1 LIDACVY
8 CHWSSQREIT
18 DYLPRGWQEFLRQ
31 PERYATGVDEIPIL
45 PLYPYH
51 RPDGDELLDNSGG
64 LVRADYEA
72 LRDGVLDAQRV
83 ERAVLVPRWGM
94 LMPSVPNPHLAREV
108 TRAINDW
115 TIDRWLDRDE
125 RLRGL
130 ILVPSQTPETAVDEI
145 ERLAGEARMAGVL
158 MAANPMSKPFGHP
171 IYHPIYRAAADYDLP
186 VVFHTGGDA
195 SPESLT
201 APAGGGP
208 PSSYAE
214 HAVFR
219 PQPFMTHLVSM
230 IAQGV
235 FVKYPELRVLVAGAG
250 AAWLPAI
257 FWRFDIEYRAYRR
270 ETPWLTERPSDTLRR
285 QIRLTTYPLDVA
297 PRPAQVRQ
305 LLESFPGM
313 EQILVYASGF
323 PSWDTDTPDSVRE
336 RIPGSWQDAVFGGN
350 ATELFRSCVP
360 SGRRDRT
367 ADVVGTM
374 EPDLPITVAREGAS
388 HVHRTDH

>member
-8 CHWSSQREIT
+8 YHWSSQREIT
-18 DYLPRGWQEFLRQ
+18 DYLPRGWREFLRQ

-51 RPDGDELLDNSGG
+51 RPDGDELLDASGS
-64 LVRADYEA
+64 LVAAGYDA
-72 LRDGVLDAQRV
+72 LRDGVLDAQGV
-83 ERAVLVPRWGM
+83 ERAILFPRLGM
-94 LMPSVPNPHLAREV
+94 LMPSVPNPHLAREA
-108 TRAINDW
+108 TQAINDW

-130 ILVPSQTPETAVDEI
+130 ILVPSQTPEDAVGEI
-145 ERLAGEARMAGVL
+145 ERLAGEVRMAGVL

-171 IYHPIYRAAADYDLP
+171 IYHPIYRAAVESDLP

-214 HAVFR
+214 HAAFT

-270 ETPWLTERPSDTLRR
+270 ETPWLTERPTDTLRR

-313 EQILVYASGF
+313 EKILLYASGF
-323 PSWDTDTPDSVRE
+323 PSWDTDTPDGIRE
-336 RIPGSWQDAVFGGN
+336 RIPRSWQDAVFSGN
-350 ATELFRSCVP
+350 AQEFFRWRVP
-360 SGRRDRT
+360 AERRERT
-367 ADVVGTM
+367 ADVVGAM
-374 EPDLPITVAREGAS
+374 ELTHP
-388 HVHRTDH
+388 